1 MANPVGRPTD
11 YNPEFHPQEIIRLM
25 KEEGLTDV
33 EVAVRW
39 DIVVETLWEWKQS
52 HPEFSKASTRAR
64 QCRKAWWL
72 EKGRQGLFTGEKE
85 KFDSRLFAMMMKYD
99 GINLDERI
107 VKLPTLATCKTF
119 NEQATCILAALAV
132 GKITLNEANGYVDI
146 IGKMAKIDE
155 VTELRRMLEEVA
167 EKQKQGA

>member
-1 MANPVGRPTD
+1 MPAGRPPIYD
-11 YNPEFHPQEIIRLM
+11 PDFHPSEIIRLM

-72 EKGRQGLFTGEKE
+72 AKGRKGLFTYKDEH
-85 KFDSRLFAMMMKYD
+85 FDSRLFGLMMKYD

-107 VKLPTLATCKTF
+107 VKLPQLLECKTF
-119 NEQATCILAALAV
+119 KEQSVCIVSALAV
-132 GKITLNEANGYVDI
+132 GKITINEANGIVDI

-155 VTELRRMLEEVA
+155 VTELRRMLEEVIDR
-167 EKQKQGA
+167 QKQGA